1 MRNALRFQRIYS
13 EQFPPLARRDA
24 AECGKRSHLRFMG
37 SLQMAW
43 DGQPPWASFADSKA
57 PFPGHVCRMV
67 IFETRSLLLY
77 VGTDRHGQTDGQT
90 DKGIQKERGGQ
101 GGTETDGEIDRQGWT
116 EEQR

>member
-1 MRNALRFQRIYS
+1 
-13 EQFPPLARRDA
+13 
-24 AECGKRSHLRFMG
+24 
-37 SLQMAW
+37 MAW